1 MDENE
6 KNEFP
11 RRSPYARFLECVYD
25 AVLIVDSV
33 DGRIIECNERAG
45 EFFRLSA
52 ESLTGRK
59 IGVVVEA
66 ADAAFV
72 ASVGVRLKE
81 ERYALFESLCLRMD
95 GTSFPAEVAVSCL
108 EVKRRAHLCFFVRD
122 ITIRKRA
129 LSELESAVERL
140 QEHDRARME
149 FVSNVS
155 HELRTPLTS
164 MIYGVSNMLR
174 GVVGPLSEKAI
185 HYLERLRLDCRRLLT
200 TVNDILDLRQ
210 AENNT
215 LVLAKA
221 LAPLGAVIRSAVD
234 SLRIQSDSKR
244 QKLTFEGGIPEA
256 FCFCDAQKM
265 ERVILN
271 IVGNAVKF
279 TPSEGRIEVALLPGV
294 PKPGVVTIR
303 CRDTGIGIPADKL
316 PKISRRYFRVGN
328 FVKGSGLGLAI
339 SRELVEL
346 HGGRI
351 LFASPVPET
360 GCGTEVSVELP
371 LAETPSLIVAGPKG
385 KETVDELRRTAEIC
399 GYKAVSCTCGECVL
413 RECLER
419 KPVAVLLLGGGD
431 RASRECAL
439 RIREEIQTKR
449 LPVFL
454 VCEGRLP
461 RGESEFYRSLNI
473 QICFAPVTPASLSVT
488 LAKAVLGKTL
498 GF

>member
-1 MDENE
+1 MDADE
-6 KNEFP
+6 KTEFP
-11 RRSPYARFLECVYD
+11 RRSPYARFLACVYD
-25 AVLIVDSV
+25 AVLIVDPA
-33 DGRIIECNERAG
+33 DGGIVECNERAG
-45 EFFRLSA
+45 EFFRIPAGELP
-52 ESLTGRK
+52 GRK
-59 IGVVVEA
+59 IGVVVKV

-72 ASVGVRLKE
+72 ASVGVRLRE
-81 ERYALFESLCLRMD
+81 ERYALFESLCRRAD
-95 GTSFPAEVAVSCL
+95 GTSFPAEVAVSAL
-108 EVKRRAHLCFFVRD
+108 EAKRRARLCFFVRD

-140 QEHDRARME
+140 REHDRARME

-174 GVVGPLSEKAI
+174 GVVGPLPEKAVR
-185 HYLERLRLDCRRLLT
+185 YLERLQLDCRRLLG

-215 LVLAKA
+215 LVLAKT
-221 LAPLGAVIRSAVD
+221 LTPLGAVIRSAVD

-244 QKLTFEGGIPEA
+244 QRLTFEGGIPEA
-256 FCFCDAQKM
+256 FCLCDAQKM

-279 TPSEGRIEVALLPGV
+279 TPPEGRIEVALLPGI
-294 PKPGVVTIR
+294 PKQGMVTIR
-303 CRDTGIGIPADKL
+303 CRDTGCGIPADKL

-328 FVKGSGLGLAI
+328 FVKGAGLGLAI

-371 LAETPSLIVAGPKG
+371 LAETPSLIVAGPAG
-385 KETVDELRRTAEIC
+385 KAADELRRASEMC
-399 GYKAVSCTCGECVL
+399 GYRVFVCARVENVL
-413 RECLER
+413 QECLER
-419 KPVAVLLLGGGD
+419 KPVAVLLPGGAG
-431 RASRECAL
+431 RAGRECAL
-439 RIREEIQTKR
+439 RIREEVQTKR

-461 RGESEFYRSLNI
+461 RVENEFYRSLNVRLL
-473 QICFAPVTPASLSVT
+473 FEPVAPSTLSGA

-498 GF
+498 GL

>member
-25 AVLIVDSV
+25 AVLIVDPG

-45 EFFRLSA
+45 EFFRLSS
-52 ESLTGRK
+52 ETLTGRK

-72 ASVGVRLKE
+72 ASVSVRLKQ
-81 ERYALFESLCLRMD
+81 ERYALFESLCLRTD

-221 LAPLGAVIRSAVD
+221 LTPLGAVIRSAVD

-244 QKLTFEGGIPEA
+244 QKLTFDGGIPEA

-279 TPSEGRIEVALLPGV
+279 TPSEGRIEVTLLPGS
-294 PKPGVVTIR
+294 PKPDVVTIR

-346 HGGRI
+346 HGGSI
-351 LFASPVPET
+351 LFASPVPDT

-371 LAETPSLIVAGPKG
+371 LAETPSLIVAGTEG
-385 KETVDELRRTAEIC
+385 KAVEELRRTAETC
-399 GYKAVSCTCGECVL
+399 GYKAVACVCGDCVL
-413 RECLER
+413 HECLER
-419 KPVAVLLLGGGD
+419 RPVAVLLLGGVGKVG
-431 RASRECAL
+431 RECAL
-439 RIREEIQTKR
+439 RIREEVQTKR

-454 VCEGRLP
+454 ICEGHLSRS
-461 RGESEFYRSLNI
+461 ENEFYRNLNI
-473 QICFAPVTPASLSVT
+473 QIRFAPITPASLSAT